1 MNKTPTT
8 LIIMDGFGLSNDT
21 VGNAVR
27 AANTPVLDGLFA
39 DGQYAIVRAL
49 SVRLDGLEDIGVVA
63 ARQTAVTRDNDI
75 QAAVRIPPGEIR
87 AVEPRVRADNVIQRA
102 VERLKI
108 WAAALDALLGTA
120 QLAGCHKLHGL
131 SLIHI

>member
-39 DGQYAIVRAL
+39 EYAQVMVMTSI
-49 SVRLDGLEDIGVVA
+49 S
-63 ARQTAVTRDNDI
+63 
-75 QAAVRIPPGEIR
+75 
-87 AVEPRVRADNVIQRA
+87 
-102 VERLKI
+102 
-108 WAAALDALLGTA
+108 
-120 QLAGCHKLHGL
+120 
-131 SLIHI
+131 